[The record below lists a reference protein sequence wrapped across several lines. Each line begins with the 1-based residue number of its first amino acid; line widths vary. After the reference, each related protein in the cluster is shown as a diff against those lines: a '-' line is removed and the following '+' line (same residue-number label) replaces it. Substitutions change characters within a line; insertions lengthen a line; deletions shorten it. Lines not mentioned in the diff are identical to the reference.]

1 MQPEPYPPITPIVH
15 RSYCVVP
22 AELRT
27 PGLQDK
33 IEGAL
38 YGTIVGDAVGFL
50 TEFQRPPQ
58 IIAQFGTGPFDAWTD
73 RPKRKQL
80 RYRFNRT
87 ALWTDDSDQMLLILD
102 MFLRNSGNVSELDFA
117 RRIFHWAQN
126 GMSILGDTGCFDIG
140 TTTADS
146 VFHPDYLTHPRG
158 AARSTK
164 SRNVPGNGAVMRTA
178 VVGVVNFH
186 RLDVVES
193 NAMRLAGCT
202 HAAPITIAAAVT
214 TSVFI
219 AAALQ
224 GRPVHEAMRLAEEAG
239 ARQLEPAERDNLRTF
254 HEYLHVTSME
264 QLHLAERQI
273 GFCMRPIGLAFFL
286 LREGVDFETAIFL
299 TTVAGGDADTN
310 AAVVGAVLGAV
321 QGKSSIPDKWLDM
334 PHADFLRERFDLLE
348 GLMFRDN

>member
-158 AARSTK
+158 
-164 SRNVPGNGAVMRTA
+164 
-178 VVGVVNFH
+178 
-186 RLDVVES
+186 
-193 NAMRLAGCT
+193 
-202 HAAPITIAAAVT
+202 
-214 TSVFI
+214 
-219 AAALQ
+219 
-224 GRPVHEAMRLAEEAG
+224 RPVHEAMRLAEEAG